1 MATSHTTVGTK
12 PNIIKKS
19 VKWPDQQKSPDE
31 SSDDCGDGSDGR
43 TTAASGTKFHERVP
57 IITFQHA
64 QSVSTVCI

>member
-1 MATSHTTVGTK
+1 M
-12 PNIIKKS
+12 
-19 VKWPDQQKSPDE
+19 KWPDQQKSPDE